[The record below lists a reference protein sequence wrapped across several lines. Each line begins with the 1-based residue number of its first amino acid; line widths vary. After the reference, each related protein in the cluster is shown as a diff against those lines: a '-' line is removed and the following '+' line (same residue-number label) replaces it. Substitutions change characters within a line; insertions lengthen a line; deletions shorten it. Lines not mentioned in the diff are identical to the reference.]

1 MAQLIGDI
9 LFTGS
14 LQKLSAYKM
23 RGSDKIILRKKG
35 GPSREKIKK
44 SPRFELTRRNNMEFG
59 GRATAAQKV
68 KRILHP
74 LQFLADYNF
83 TGPLN
88 ALLKPIQTM
97 DTVNEL
103 GQRNILLSQNP
114 RLLEGFTLNRRF
126 LFDTIVRNPIAY
138 TLSKDSLQASIDIP
152 ALMPNLNFVAPGN
165 YQWYRFI
172 AVMGIVPDLF
182 YTAHGYKPMENHKD
196 FYPEIQETA
205 WLPVNSAS
213 APVTLSLQVNDEPKT
228 SSYSCMLAIGIAFG
242 TMIEGTVQPVR
253 YIGGAKIVAVR

>member
-35 GPSREKIKK
+35 GPSREQIKN
-44 SPRFELTRRNNMEFG
+44 SPRFDLTRRNNVEFG
-59 GRATAAQKV
+59 GRATAAKKV
-68 KRILHP
+68 KHILWP

-88 ALLKPIQTM
+88 ALLKPIQAM
-97 DTVNEL
+97 DTTSGF

-138 TLSKDSLQASIDIP
+138 TLSKDSLQATIDIP

-172 AVMGIVPDLF
+172 GVMGIVPDLF
-182 YTAHGYKPMENHKD
+182 YTAYGYKPMEKYEE
-196 FYPEIQETA
+196 FFPEIHEED

-213 APVTLSLQVNDEPKT
+213 APVTISLQGNKKPKT

-242 TMIEGTVQPVR
+242 TMIEGRIEPVK

>member
-1 MAQLIGDI
+1 MAQLIGDF

-14 LQKLSAYKM
+14 LEALSAYKM
-23 RGSDKIILRKKG
+23 RGSDKIILRTKG
-35 GPSREKIKK
+35 GPSRQMIKN
-44 SPRFELTRRNNMEFG
+44 SPRFDITRRNNMEFG
-59 GRATAAQKV
+59 GRATAARKV
-68 KRILHP
+68 KRILQP

-88 ALLKPIQTM
+88 ALLKPIQAM
-97 DTVNEL
+97 DTTSEF
-103 GQRNILLSQNP
+103 GQRNVLLSQNP

-138 TLSKDSLQASIDIP
+138 TLSKELLQATIDIP

-165 YQWYRFI
+165 FQWYRFI
-172 AVMGIVPDLF
+172 GVMGIVPDLF
-182 YTAHGYKPMENHKD
+182 YTPNGYTPMGQTEEFCSEINEEN
-196 FYPEIQETA
+196 

-213 APVTLSLQVNDEPKT
+213 APVTISLQVNDKPKT

-242 TMIEGTVQPVR
+242 TMIEGRIEPVK
-253 YIGGAKIVAVR
+253 YIGGAKIVGVR